1 MAWINATVDF
11 NGVTYLSHKRG
22 AIFVVPYVSGLEVGD
37 SFKADNIEFEVLNS
51 ENLHGRGE
59 CLVMDVKQIKKEVSN
74 DQSKTRRNVSRDR
87 RETVQSKD
95 NDGHLDEN

>member
-1 MAWINATVDF
+1 MAWINAAVEF
-11 NGVTYLSHKRG
+11 NGVTYLSHHRG

-37 SFKADNIEFEVLNS
+37 SFKANKIEYEVLNA

-74 DQSKTRRNVSRDR
+74 DKSKARRNVSGNR
-87 RETVQSKD
+87 RTRVQSKD
-95 NDGHLDEN
+95 NDGHLNEN

>member
-1 MAWINATVDF
+1 MAWINAAVEF
-11 NGVTYLSHKRG
+11 NGVTYLSHHRG

-37 SFKADNIEFEVLNS
+37 SFKANKIEYEVLNA

-74 DQSKTRRNVSRDR
+74 DKSKTRRDASKSRGKKL
-87 RETVQSKD
+87 ESQS
-95 NDGHLDEN
+95 NDGLPSED

>member
-1 MAWINATVDF
+1 MAWINATVEF

-37 SFKADNIEFEVLNS
+37 SFKADNIEFEVLNA

-59 CLVMDVKQIKKEVSN
+59 CLVMDVKQIK
-74 DQSKTRRNVSRDR
+74 D
-87 RETVQSKD
+87 
-95 NDGHLDEN
+95 